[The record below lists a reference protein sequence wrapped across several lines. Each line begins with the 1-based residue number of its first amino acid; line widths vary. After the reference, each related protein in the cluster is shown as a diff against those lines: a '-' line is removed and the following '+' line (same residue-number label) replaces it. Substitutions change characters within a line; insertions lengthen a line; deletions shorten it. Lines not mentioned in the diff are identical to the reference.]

1 VYPWSCAVG
10 ALAKGG
16 PKHFWDALY
25 ESEGAID
32 VINAYSQKLTTMTS
46 NDPFVQKGLI
56 RLPLGSERVVDA
68 DEEVSALFESLALA
82 DAG

>member
-1 VYPWSCAVG
+1 
-10 ALAKGG
+10 
-16 PKHFWDALY
+16 LY

-32 VINAYSQKLTTMTS
+32 VINAYSQKLLSTTMNS
-46 NDPFVQKGLI
+46 NDPFIQKGLI